1 MKRRYEVIENG
12 MKEFPKRE
20 VFTLLKVDK
29 SSFYRWQALRLGC
42 TGPTVLEERI
52 DEVFWRHGRKYG
64 SRRIYFEL
72 RDEGLSIGRHQI
84 RRLMRKQGLK
94 AIQPRSFVPR
104 TTNSR
109 HTLGYSPNL
118 LLEMKLPPSGP
129 LEVIVGD
136 ITYLPLQNGRWAY
149 LATWTDLF
157 SRRILGW
164 AIRNDMTEDL
174 IIEAFLMLLQRVK
187 LPKGCIIHS
196 DRGGQYASKNFRAM
210 LKLHACRQSMSRAG
224 ETYDNAF
231 AESLFSR
238 YKAELLEGGSFTDT
252 EEARMETSQYI
263 DGYYNPVRRH
273 SSLGY
278 KSPLAFE
285 TDYRQ
290 RTTNRAVFSPLTPKS
305 FDSKLTKGVKPK
317 QHACPTF

>member
-1 MKRRYEVIENG
+1 VIDNE
-12 MKEFPKRE
+12 MKEFPKKE
-20 VFTLLKVDK
+20 VFKVLKVDK
-29 SSFYRWQALRLGC
+29 SSYYRWQSGRLRREVE
-42 TGPTVLEERI
+42 TELEKRI

-72 RDEGLSIGRHQI
+72 RDEGFAVGRHRI
-84 RRLMRKQGLK
+84 RRLMREKELR

-109 HTLGYSPNL
+109 HSLGYSPNL
-118 LLEMKLPPSGP
+118 LLEMKLPPSEP
-129 LEVIVGD
+129 LSVIVGD
-136 ITYLPLQNGRWAY
+136 ITFLPLQTGRWGY

-164 AIRNDMTEDL
+164 AIRDDMTEDL
-174 IIEAFLMLLQRVK
+174 IIDAFLMLLRRVK
-187 LPKGCIIHS
+187 LPPGCIIHS
-196 DRGGQYASKNFRAM
+196 DRGGQYASKNFRAL
-210 LKLHACRQSMSRAG
+210 LKLHSCRQSMSRAG

-238 YKAELLEGGSFTDT
+238 YKAELLEGGSFADV
-252 EEARMETSQYI
+252 EEARMETGEYI
-263 DGYYNPVRRH
+263 DGYYNPLRRH

-290 RTTNRAVFSPLTPKS
+290 RTETRAVFSPLKPKS
-305 FDSKLTKGVKPK
+305 VDSKLTKGVKPK
-317 QHACPTF
+317 QLSCPTF

>member
-1 MKRRYEVIENG
+1 MKGFPRTEVL
-12 MKEFPKRE
+12 RH
-20 VFTLLKVDK
+20 LKVDR
-29 SSFYRWQALRLGC
+29 SSFYRWAKGQSRGREKDM
-42 TGPTVLEERI
+42 VEEKI

-72 RDEGLSIGRHQI
+72 LDEGYPAGRHRI
-84 RRLMRKQGLK
+84 RRVMREQGLK

-118 LLEMKLPPSGP
+118 LLEMKLPPVGP
-129 LEVIVGD
+129 LSVIVGD
-136 ITYLPLQNGRWAY
+136 ITYLPLQSGRWAY

-164 AIRNDMTEDL
+164 AVSSDMTEEL
-174 IIEAFLMLLQRVK
+174 IIEAFLMLLRRVK
-187 LPKGCIIHS
+187 LPIGCIIHS

-238 YKAELLEGGSFTDT
+238 YKAELLEGGSFADTD
-252 EEARMETSQYI
+252 EARMETSQYI

-273 SSLGY
+273 SSIGY
-278 KSPLAFE
+278 LSPLAFE
-285 TDYRQ
+285 TAHRQ
-290 RTTNRAVFSPLTPKS
+290 RTENRAVFSSLTPKT

-317 QHACPTF
+317 QHPCPTF

>member
-1 MKRRYEVIENG
+1 MR
-12 MKEFPKRE
+12 EFPKKE
-20 VFTLLKVDK
+20 MFELLRVDK
-29 SSFYRWQALRLGC
+29 SSYYRWQAGQLGRE
-42 TGPTVLEERI
+42 GATVLEERI

-72 RDEGLSIGRHQI
+72 LDEGYPAGRHRI
-84 RRLMRKQGLK
+84 RRVMREQGLK

-109 HTLGYSPNL
+109 HGLGYSPNL
-118 LLEMKLPPSGP
+118 LLEMKLPPDKP

-136 ITYLPLQNGRWAY
+136 ITFVPLIGGGWCY

-164 AIRNDMTEDL
+164 AIREECRRPDYRGVSDASSTCETAHGL
-174 IIEAFLMLLQRVK
+174 HYSF
-187 LPKGCIIHS
+187 
-196 DRGGQYASKNFRAM
+196 DRGDNTHEEVSCNA
-210 LKLHACRQSMSRAG
+210 KLAAQSMSPAG

-238 YKAELLEGGSFTDT
+238 YKAELLEGGSFADA
-252 EEARMETSQYI
+252 EEARMETFQYI
-263 DGYYNPVRRH
+263 DLYYNPVRRH

-285 TDYRQ
+285 ADYRQ
-290 RTTNRAVFSPLTPKS
+290 RTENRAVFSSLTPKT

-317 QHACPTF
+317 QHSCPTF

>member
-1 MKRRYEVIENG
+1 ML
-12 MKEFPKRE
+12 KEK
-20 VFTLLKVDK
+20 
-29 SSFYRWQALRLGC
+29 
-42 TGPTVLEERI
+42 I

-64 SRRIYFEL
+64 SRRVYFEL
-72 RDEGLSIGRHQI
+72 RDEGFSIGRHRI
-84 RRLMRKQGLK
+84 RRLMREHGLK

-118 LLEMKLPPSGP
+118 LLEMRLPPSEP
-129 LEVIVGD
+129 LSVIVGD
-136 ITYLPLQNGRWAY
+136 ITFVPLQSGKWAY

-164 AIRNDMTEDL
+164 ALLNNMTEDL
-174 IIEAFLMLLQRVK
+174 IIEAFEMLAHRVK
-187 LPKGCIIHS
+187 LPVGCIVHS
-196 DRGGQYASKNFRAM
+196 DRGGQYASKKFRRLLA
-210 LKLHACRQSMSRAG
+210 LHGCRQSMSRSG

-238 YKAELLEGGSFTDT
+238 YKAELLEGGSFADTD
-252 EEARMETSQYI
+252 EARMETFQYI

-278 KSPLAFE
+278 KSPLTFE
-285 TDYRQ
+285 AAYRQ
-290 RTTNRAVFSPLTPKS
+290 RTENRAVRRDLTPKT
-305 FDSKLTKGVKPK
+305 FDKNSTKGVKPK
-317 QHACPTF
+317 QHPCPTF

>member
-1 MKRRYEVIENG
+1 ME
-12 MKEFPKRE
+12 EFPRRE
-20 VFTLLKVDK
+20 VFRLLKVDK
-29 SSFYRWQALRLGC
+29 SSFYRWAKLSWSKTDALLKGRRLRKEKDM
-42 TGPTVLEERI
+42 LEEKI
-52 DEVFWRHGRKYG
+52 EEVFWRHGRKYG

-72 RDEGLSIGRHQI
+72 QDEGYPAGRHRI
-84 RRLMRKQGLK
+84 RRVMRSAGLK

-109 HTLGYSPNL
+109 HSLGYSPNL
-118 LLEMKLPPSGP
+118 LLEMRLPPDGP
-129 LEVIVGD
+129 LKVIVGD
-136 ITYLPLQNGRWAY
+136 ITFVPLQNGKWAY

-164 AIRNDMTEDL
+164 AIRDDMTENL
-174 IIEAFLMLLQRVK
+174 IIEAFLMLLGRVK
-187 LPKGCIIHS
+187 LPIGCIIHS
-196 DRGGQYASKNFRAM
+196 DRGGQYGSKKFRQL
-210 LKLHACRQSMSRAG
+210 LKLHGCRQSMSRAG

-238 YKAELLEGGSFTDT
+238 YKAELLEGGSFADT

-273 SSLGY
+273 SSIGY

-285 TDYRQ
+285 SDYSQ
-290 RTTNRAVFSPLTPKS
+290 RTENRTVFSSLTPNS
-305 FDSKLTKGVKPK
+305 IDNNSTKGVKPK
-317 QHACPTF
+317 QHPRPTF